1 MENLD
6 IEQWRH
12 IREKMNE
19 SHPDI
24 EKPRIIIDI
33 KDPPQKEDEEK
44 ESKKD

>member
-1 MENLD
+1 LEDLD

-19 SHPDI
+19 SHPDG
-24 EKPRIIIDI
+24 EGPYPIIDI
-33 KDPPQKEDEEK
+33 KDPPKKEDKE

>member
-1 MENLD
+1 MENLN

-19 SHPDI
+19 SYPDN
-24 EKPRIIIDI
+24 EGSYPTIDI
-33 KDPPQKEDEEK
+33 KDPPKKEDKE

>member
-12 IREKMNE
+12 IREKMNK
-19 SHPDI
+19 SHPDG
-24 EKPRIIIDI
+24 EGPYPSIDI
-33 KDPPQKEDEEK
+33 KDPPKKEDEEK